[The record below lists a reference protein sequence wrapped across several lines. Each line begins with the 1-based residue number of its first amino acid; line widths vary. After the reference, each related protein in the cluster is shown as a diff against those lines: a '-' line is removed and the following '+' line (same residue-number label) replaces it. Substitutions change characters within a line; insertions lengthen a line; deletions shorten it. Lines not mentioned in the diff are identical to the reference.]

1 MNSAL
6 ISRSMKK
13 ALPQSK
19 KSRSVRIANRQPVK
33 TESQR
38 IFFSA
43 NFANLRPSGAPAS
56 RYAE

>member
-1 MNSAL
+1 
-6 ISRSMKK
+6 MKK

>member
-1 MNSAL
+1 
-6 ISRSMKK
+6 MKK
-13 ALPQSK
+13 ALSPSK
-19 KSRSVRIANRQPVK
+19 KSRSLRTADRPSVK

-43 NFANLRPSGAPAS
+43 NFANLRPPGTPQS